1 MSGLNDESLLD
12 MLDSRILKNKFDR
25 KLIDSESLIP
35 RSLVAARSKKESE
48 ISRVEP
54 NRLTMSQFLK
64 TLNESK
70 SISSESAS
78 DLLSRLTS
86 GQADKS

>member
-1 MSGLNDESLLD
+1 
-12 MLDSRILKNKFDR
+12 
-25 KLIDSESLIP
+25 
-35 RSLVAARSKKESE
+35 
-48 ISRVEP
+48 
-54 NRLTMSQFLK
+54 MSQFLK